1 MGSSRNNTYNN
12 TSTNNRVSKTN
23 KPDMSGRN
31 NLQVKGGSPH
41 APRMRS
47 MRAMPKSTK
56 RVKLYNNAKLP
67 VDSKNTVVICDWDDT
82 LFPTSWINEENID
95 LTDLRSRYNYTRYFD
110 SLDKHLS
117 ATVKRIK
124 KHGDL
129 IIITNA
135 TRQWV
140 LITLTV
146 LPKTKEILTDVPI
159 VSARESFQHHC
170 GIQDWKKYTFKAEL
184 SKDGRTHYKNI
195 ISIGDAHYEHNALV
209 GLYRWDVIP
218 HKYLKSVKFTR
229 SADYLD
235 LSGQVR
241 MIGEEIKNIIRAQ
254 RHLDLTLDIVK
265 REERKA

>member
-1 MGSSRNNTYNN
+1 MNHKSRDRVIKTDKHDRHDKRDSRNLEIT
-12 TSTNNRVSKTN
+12 
-23 KPDMSGRN
+23 
-31 NLQVKGGSPH
+31 PH
-41 APRMRS
+41 APRIRS
-47 MRAMPKSTK
+47 QRGRSRERK
-56 RVKLYNNAKLP
+56 RVRLYNNAKLP
-67 VDSKNTVVICDWDDT
+67 IDPNSTIVVCDWDDT
-82 LFPTSWINEENID
+82 LFPTSWINEKNIN
-95 LTDLRSRYNYTRYFD
+95 LTDIRSRYTYARYFD

-124 KHGDL
+124 KYGSL
-129 IIITNA
+129 MIITNA

-140 LITLTV
+140 QITLAV
-146 LPKTKEILTDVPI
+146 LPKTKEALNGVPI

-184 SKDGRTHYKNI
+184 AKEGRTHYKNI

-229 SADYLD
+229 STDYTD
-235 LSGQVR
+235 LFNQIQ
-241 MIGEEIKNIIRAQ
+241 MIGDEIKNIIRAQ

-265 REERKA
+265 HEG